1 MLAKA
6 KIFRGIEFIS
16 VSELPGDQQLLLQH
30 SRDPERIK
38 ILMDG
43 KILSNCIQYHEYCK
57 WYIAVF
63 KQSIVPVQPEIVH
76 KELFP
81 VSVALNKA

>member
-16 VSELPGDQQLLLQH
+16 VRELPDDQQLLLKH

-38 ILMDG
+38 ILVDEQ
-43 KILSNCIQYHEYCK
+43 ILSNCIQYREYCQ
-57 WYIAVF
+57 WYLSIF
-63 KQSIVPVQPEIVH
+63 KQSIVPEQTEVIHE
-76 KELFP
+76 ELFP
-81 VSVALNKA
+81 VKVVVNKA

>member
-16 VSELPGDQQLLLQH
+16 VSELSGDQQLLLQH

-43 KILSNCIQYHEYCK
+43 KVLSNCIQYHEYCQ
-57 WYIAVF
+57 WYSAVF

-76 KELFP
+76 NELFP
-81 VSVALNKA
+81 VTVALNKA

>member
-16 VSELPGDQQLLLQH
+16 VSELPDDQQLILKH

-38 ILMDG
+38 ILVDG
-43 KILSNCIQYHEYCK
+43 QILSNCIQYREYCQ
-57 WYIAVF
+57 WYLTIF
-63 KQSIVPVQPEIVH
+63 KQSIVPEKTEVILEEFFSINV
-76 KELFP
+76 
-81 VSVALNKA
+81 VVNKA